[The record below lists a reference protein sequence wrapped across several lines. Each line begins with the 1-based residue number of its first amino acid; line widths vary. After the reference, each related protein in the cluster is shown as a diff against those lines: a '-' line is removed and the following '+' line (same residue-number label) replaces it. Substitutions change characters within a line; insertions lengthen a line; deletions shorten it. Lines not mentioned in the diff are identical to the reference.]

1 MARTPLLRTLFQLS
15 SDHQAAKRAGV
26 PVEAVR
32 EARARA
38 AEQRGPTR
46 RRILQGAGALA
57 ATALLPRRARA
68 AKGAPRVAIVGGGIS
83 GLTAALTLADA
94 GIASTIYES
103 STTPDAIGGRMHS
116 NTTFWADGQVSE
128 WCGELIDSGHKTI
141 LNLAKRF
148 NLPVDDLFAGEP
160 NGSEDTYKFAG
171 QYYPKAQA
179 DIDFQPVHNALQ
191 GDVQAA
197 SYPTLYNLSTP
208 GGRALDAM
216 SIYDWIES
224 RVPGGHSAPLGKLLD
239 IAYNIEYG
247 AESTVQSALNLV
259 YLLGYGAKPGNFTLF
274 GKSDERFH
282 IAGGNQ
288 RLPTA
293 IASSLGV
300 GSTIQLD
307 KRLLAIAQSA
317 GGTYTLTFASAAK
330 PTSTTVTAD
339 YVILALPFAV
349 LRTLDYRNAGFDA
362 LKNTAI
368 QQLGRGRNGKLH
380 LQFDDRMWYGPGP
393 WPGGSSN
400 GASVADTG
408 YQNTWEVS
416 RAQAGASG
424 ILVNYTGGNVA
435 AAMRTTVPF
444 TSTPT
449 ASVVQDAQTFLSRL
463 EPVFPGVSRHW
474 NGRATSSLPFLAPNL
489 NCSYSYWL
497 VGQYQQFAGYE
508 KAPQGNV
515 YFTGEHTSV
524 DFQGYMEGGAS
535 EGVRAGRE
543 VLAALG
549 VHA

>member
-1 MARTPLLRTLFQLS
+1 MARTPLLRTLFQMS
-15 SDHQAAKRAGV
+15 RDHQAANRAGV

-38 AEQRGPTR
+38 AETKRGLTR

-68 AKGAPRVAIVGGGIS
+68 AKGAPRVAIIGAGIS
-83 GLTAALTLADA
+83 GLSAALTLADA

-103 STTPDAIGGRMHS
+103 SSTPDAIGGRMHS
-116 NTTFWADGQVSE
+116 NTTFWADGQVTE

-141 LNLAKRF
+141 LSLAKRF
-148 NLPVDDLFAGEP
+148 NLAVDDLLGAEP
-160 NGSEDTYKFAG
+160 NGSEDTYKFSG
-171 QYYPKAQA
+171 QYYSKAQA

-259 YLLGYGAKPGNFTLF
+259 YLLGFGAKPGNFTLF

-282 IAGGNQ
+282 IEGGNQ
-288 RLPTA
+288 RLPAA
-293 IASSLGV
+293 IASYLPS
-300 GSTIQLD
+300 STIQLD
-307 KRLLAIAQSA
+307 KRLLAIAQSS
-317 GGTYTLTFASAAK
+317 GGTYTLTFASGAK
-330 PTSTTVTAD
+330 ASSTTVTAD

-349 LRTLDYRNAGFDA
+349 LRTLDYRRAGFDT

-368 QQLGRGRNGKLH
+368 QNLGRGRNGKLQ

-400 GASVADTG
+400 GSSVSDTG
-408 YQNTWEVS
+408 YQNTWEVAPGCA
-416 RAQAGASG
+416 R
-424 ILVNYTGGNVA
+424 V
-435 AAMRTTVPF
+435 
-444 TSTPT
+444 TSH
-449 ASVVQDAQTFLSRL
+449 
-463 EPVFPGVSRHW
+463 VFW
-474 NGRATSSLPFLAPNL
+474 
-489 NCSYSYWL
+489 
-497 VGQYQQFAGYE
+497 
-508 KAPQGNV
+508 
-515 YFTGEHTSV
+515 
-524 DFQGYMEGGAS
+524 
-535 EGVRAGRE
+535 
-543 VLAALG
+543 
-549 VHA
+549 